1 MTQQIIIRDK
11 EGAPLW
17 APSLS
22 PAQALRAEIEMEVA
36 AVVAN
41 EFKVSR
47 GYAKLA
53 RLLSLFKLN
62 ESWRE
67 LGHSSFNSYLLTLKE
82 KYNRSSQQLYAYV
95 AVAEKL
101 LPLVGEEAL
110 DKMGVTKA
118 TAIVKAASKAK
129 KNIPQELIDLA
140 LDETTDVEQIRAFAF
155 KLFELNGEQPKGKY
169 LDIGGFYVD
178 DEQRATFN
186 DAVRIS
192 IRVLGLP
199 PEMPDWQKRQLIIMF
214 WAQEINGTYAAD
226 AYGPQP
232 DPSMPLPEDEDGVRR

>member
-1 MTQQIIIRDK
+1 MGHEIIIRDK
-11 EGAPLW
+11 EGAPLR

-22 PAQALRAEIEMEVA
+22 PAQQLRADIETEVVL
-36 AVVAN
+36 VVAN

-140 LDETTDVEQIRAFAF
+140 LDEKIDVEQIRAFAF

-169 LDIGGFYVD
+169 QDFGGAYLDEE
-178 DEQRATFN
+178 EQKTFRE
-186 DAVRIS
+186 AVLVTKCFLNIPS
-192 IRVLGLP
+192 
-199 PEMPDWQKRQLIIMF
+199 EAPDWLQRKRIIMA
-214 WAQEINGTYAAD
+214 WAQEFLGSYSADVYGVPDAAKT
-226 AYGPQP
+226 
-232 DPSMPLPEDEDGVRR
+232 